1 MFKFIEPIF
10 NPQLNAADGCKL
22 SPCPAC
28 KSPPASD
35 CSARQLPLLR
45 WWPPRPRTGSRRRTS
60 PSSAP
65 FHSWRGWRP
74 ARRHAATPSPTSARR
89 PSNLSRATCRPTSSN
104 PRQFAR
110 QPDPR
115 GRVSTAGEPANR
127 LKVVKMRQGPDR
139 DWLNRT
145 TE

>member
-1 MFKFIEPIF
+1 PIF
-10 NPQLNAADGCKL
+10 NPQLNAADGYKL

-60 PSSAP
+60 RPSAP

-74 ARRHAATPSPTSARR
+74 ARRHAATPRRLPPAGPTIYPGRHAGQRLQTRPPVR
-89 PSNLSRATCRPTSSN
+89 PSTGPTRPREYSR
-104 PRQFAR
+104 
-110 QPDPR
+110 
-115 GRVSTAGEPANR
+115 
-127 LKVVKMRQGPDR
+127 
-139 DWLNRT
+139 
-145 TE
+145 